1 MGEEMESRYT
11 YRLEWSE
18 DRYQYSA
25 KCLEID
31 GLYATAPTAQEALAR
46 AETAVAAYLRENEE
60 FGISPPRPLGE
71 QKFSGRFVV
80 RMSRSL
86 HARLSME
93 ANEQAVSLNQWVLQK
108 LADRK
113 PTLDW

>member
-1 MGEEMESRYT
+1 MGEEIQSRYT

-31 GLYATAPTAQEALAR
+31 GLYATAPTAQEEMALAR
-46 AETAVAAYLRENEE
+46 AL
-60 FGISPPRPLGE
+60 
-71 QKFSGRFVV
+71 
-80 RMSRSL
+80 
-86 HARLSME
+86 
-93 ANEQAVSLNQWVLQK
+93 LQK

-113 PTLDW
+113 PTLVW